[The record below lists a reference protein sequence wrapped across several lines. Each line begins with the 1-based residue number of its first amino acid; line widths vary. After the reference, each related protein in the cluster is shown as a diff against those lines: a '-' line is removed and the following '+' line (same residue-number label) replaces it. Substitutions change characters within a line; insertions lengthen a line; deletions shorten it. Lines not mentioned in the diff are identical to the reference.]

1 MRKNQL
7 ESTSDLSRKGFWEC
21 FSVRQKNLDGVLQ
34 TWRWILLNWWNDQEK
49 VLFHVIHNNIEEE
62 KIPVMGYHLIM
73 NVKVE
78 VMESSDVLKTHK
90 SIISHLFETMIS
102 E

>member
-1 MRKNQL
+1 MKMNFVELMKRPGKSIISCLTQQHR
-7 ESTSDLSRKGFWEC
+7 EGK
-21 FSVRQKNLDGVLQ
+21 
-34 TWRWILLNWWNDQEK
+34 
-49 VLFHVIHNNIEEE
+49 
-62 KIPVMGYHLIM
+62 KIPLMGYHLIM